1 MQYEAQPTKRNPSV
15 LSLRRAAR
23 CIFLFS
29 VVHTSI
35 LPALTL
41 TTAPRS
47 QSSDEVRKPAATTAA
62 AVTFRDVTL
71 EAGLSDTG
79 FAFGN
84 PIWGDFDNDGSL
96 DLFVDNHY
104 NRASYLYQNLGNG

>member
-1 MQYEAQPTKRNPSV
+1 MQHEAPPIKRSCSV
-15 LSLRRAAR
+15 FSWHHSAR
-23 CIFLFS
+23 FIVLFS
-29 VVHTSI
+29 LVHTSM

-41 TTAPRS
+41 ATTPRPRT
-47 QSSDEVRKPAATTAA
+47 SDEVHQPTETTADP
-62 AVTFRDVTL
+62 VIFKDVTL

-84 PIWGDFDNDGSL
+84 PIWGDFDDDGNL

-104 NRASYLYQNLGNG
+104 NRASYL